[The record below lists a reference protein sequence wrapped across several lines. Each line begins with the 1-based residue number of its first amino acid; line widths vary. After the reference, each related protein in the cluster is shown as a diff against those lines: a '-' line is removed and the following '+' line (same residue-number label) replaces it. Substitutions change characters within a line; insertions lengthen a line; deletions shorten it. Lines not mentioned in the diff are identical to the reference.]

1 MRKPTCAEF
10 NHEVVERE
18 CGETCSVDRNPVV
31 DEIIFKTA
39 EDTCH
44 LDIIFD
50 AILCVDEIIK
60 AVVLEIL
67 YGFWRD
73 FAI

>member
-1 MRKPTCAEF
+1 MREPTCPEF
-10 NHEVVERE
+10 NHEVVKGES
-18 CGETCSVDRNPVV
+18 GETCSIDRNPVV

-60 AVVLEIL
+60 AVVLKIF
-67 YGFWRD
+67 YRFWCD